1 MSTRAYVRFV
11 ADHGDFSETAAVYV
25 HSDGWPAHLF
35 DEIAALQQL
44 DELERPIGYAGTLA
58 FGGETGSV
66 SQLED
71 YILDGDAPVEFCAS
85 WSYEVIIEAPY
96 LTEWQVRVST
106 YEPPADPDDWAV
118 DAPLG
123 VVYDDLVDVSTPNG
137 LHVLAAEL
145 EGRP

>member
-11 ADHGDFSETAAVYV
+11 ADYGDFTEKAAVYV
-25 HSDGWPAHLF
+25 HSDGWPAQLI

-71 YILDGDAPVEFCAS
+71 YILDAYAPVQVGPS
-85 WSYEVIIEAPY
+85 WSYEVVIEAPY
-96 LTEWQVRVST
+96 LTDWQVRVSP

-123 VVYDDLVDVSTPNG
+123 VVYDDLADVKTVNG
-137 LHVLAAEL
+137 LHALAAEL

>member
-1 MSTRAYVRFV
+1 MSTRGYVRFV
-11 ADHGDFSETAAVYV
+11 ADYGDFTETAAVRV
-25 HSDGWPAHLF
+25 SSDGWPAQLI

-58 FGGETGSV
+58 FGGDTGSV
-66 SQLED
+66 SQLERN
-71 YILDGDAPVEFCAS
+71 ILDADAPVRFS
-85 WSYEVIIEAPY
+85 PDWSYEVIIEAPY
-96 LTEWQVRVST
+96 LTDWQVRVST

-123 VVYDDLVDVSTPNG
+123 VVYDDLADVETQNG
-137 LHVLAAEL
+137 LRVLDAEL